1 VQSNHSDL
9 DLPRLKIAYTPVKSS
24 AIMSSRSK
32 QDIFAENLKGDPMGM
47 ALFYPLPLRPGIR
60 DGGNVGDIAF
70 FNSDGHYLWVSN
82 AFCSDNVMTL
92 LSI

>member
-1 VQSNHSDL
+1 M
-9 DLPRLKIAYTPVKSS
+9 T
-24 AIMSSRSK
+24 SRSK

-70 FNSDGHYLWVSN
+70 FNNDGHYLWVSN
-82 AFCSDNVMTL
+82 AFCSDNVTYL
-92 LSI
+92 LTIKLNITGYTRNDYSVSRASK